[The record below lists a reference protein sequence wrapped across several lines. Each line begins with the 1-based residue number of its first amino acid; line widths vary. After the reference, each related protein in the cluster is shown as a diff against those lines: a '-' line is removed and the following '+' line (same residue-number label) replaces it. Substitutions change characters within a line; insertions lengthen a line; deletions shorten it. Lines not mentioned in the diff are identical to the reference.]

1 MRVLP
6 ALISVLSFV
15 GTTQAFEA
23 VSVPGQ
29 YKDHEIQLPGRF
41 DKPADPG
48 PFPAVIL
55 LHGCT
60 GYQEHP
66 PHSTVV
72 EHASWRRVCVL
83 DQHYSRCSGHH
94 GGSASQCVAWHTTQL
109 RQRRKRWKMAIL
121 PVRSPGGC

>member
-1 MRVLP
+1 MKAIGNEVGV
-6 ALISVLSFV
+6 AGSDFGSF
-15 GTTQAFEA
+15 FCR
-23 VSVPGQ
+23 VSVPVQ

-41 DKPADPG
+41 DKPADLG

-55 LHGCT
+55 LHGCG

-83 DQHYSRCSGHH
+83 DRRRRPPLVVAALAFQ
-94 GGSASQCVAWHTTQL
+94 ASTLSLC
-109 RQRRKRWKMAIL
+109 
-121 PVRSPGGC
+121 